1 MSTAKQKDPSDR
13 RHRRWEIGILIFAFL
28 ASFSCV
34 FSSAVLSLALQG
46 KDSLPTTIEAQNRA
60 NYADDGGVWQFGGL
74 KADII
79 EEAVKDSHALQ
90 KEPEQS
96 GAGSDPVAI
105 VAIPTNML
113 PTAVSIIYP
122 TATVM
127 ATATTGETAPP
138 TPTPMPTSTATHTPT
153 AIATPTAAA
162 TPYPTWTATAMA
174 TAVATFTVAPTAT
187 PTAVPTA
194 IPTAKPTNPP
204 PNTPTSTPLP
214 TYTPTAVATATDTPT
229 STATPTQTPT
239 PTLTPTPGMPQ
250 PIAYWTFDEGSGT
263 IANDSMGS
271 YTGVITGATW
281 IAGYD
286 GGSALYF
293 DGLDNY
299 IEVGGADISGD
310 WTAVMWVR
318 RNADTIGGVLFGSL
332 DYALKL
338 EQWPYLYSVGI
349 TRFELFDYS
358 YNYTAPLGQ
367 WVHLAF
373 VGTATETQLYVN
385 GALQDTLPVSI
396 DMPMYYIGS
405 RGPLRP
411 DDYLTGILDEAIV
424 YDQALSAAQ
433 IATIYSSY
441 PPP

>member
-1 MSTAKQKDPSDR
+1 
-13 RHRRWEIGILIFAFL
+13 
-28 ASFSCV
+28 
-34 FSSAVLSLALQG
+34 LALQG
-46 KDSLPTTIEAQNRA
+46 RDSLPTTIEARNRA
-60 NYADDGGVWQFGGL
+60 NYADDGGVWLFERL
-74 KADII
+74 KPDII
-79 EEAVKDSHALQ
+79 GEAVEDERAMQ
-90 KEPEQS
+90 VTPGPVQS
-96 GAGSDPVAI
+96 GVGSGPVAI

-122 TATVM
+122 TATATAT

-153 AIATPTAAA
+153 AIATPTVTA

-174 TAVATFTVAPTAT
+174 TAVATFTVTPTTT

-204 PNTPTSTPLP
+204 PNTPTLTPLP
-214 TYTPTAVATATDTPT
+214 TYTPTAAVTATDTPT
-229 STATPTQTPT
+229 STATPTQTPTPT

-250 PIAYWTFDEGSGT
+250 PIAYWTFDEGSGN
-263 IANDSMGS
+263 IANDSMGT

-293 DGLDNY
+293 NGLDNY

-310 WTAVMWVR
+310 WTAVMWTR
-318 RNADTIGGVLFGSL
+318 RDADTIGGVLFGSL

-385 GALQDTLPVSI
+385 GALQDTLSVSI

-411 DDYLTGILDEAIV
+411 DDYLTGILDEAII